1 MNQCMTVTSAIVIV
15 ILLLR
20 ILFII
25 AEIGYYS
32 LGDDIIVPTNLRG
45 FHSSVLAYETFE
57 KIHNQILM
65 IAGTGGHKH
74 KYNLCY
80 KDHEISKTIKV
91 MVREAFPD
99 STVKTS
105 KNGTCTV
112 HKISW

>member
-1 MNQCMTVTSAIVIV
+1 MNQCMTVTSAIIIV

-20 ILFII
+20 ILFLI
-25 AEIGYYS
+25 AEVGYYS

-45 FHSSVLAYETFE
+45 FHSSVLAYEAFE
-57 KIHNQILM
+57 KIHNQVLM
-65 IAGTGGHKH
+65 IAGTGGHRH

-80 KDHEISKTIKV
+80 KDPEVIKIIEA

-99 STVKTS
+99 SVVKS
-105 KNGTCTV
+105 SNNGTCTI